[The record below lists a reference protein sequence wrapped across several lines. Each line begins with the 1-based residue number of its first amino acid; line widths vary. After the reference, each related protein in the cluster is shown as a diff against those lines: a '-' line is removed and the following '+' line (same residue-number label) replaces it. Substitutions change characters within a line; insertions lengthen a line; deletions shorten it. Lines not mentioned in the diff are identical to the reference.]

1 MEAKPPGLCSSTS
14 AWLGLAPGKLRVLC
28 NLGQK
33 AGMGGHEVCNHLQV
47 CRECTGSAQIH
58 FLFDDVGRTIN
69 NPCALRQAQAP
80 NEDLRNILRKSQN
93 VRDQKGP

>member
-1 MEAKPPGLCSSTS
+1 MKTNGGETPWVMQQHQCVVGLGSGCSATWDKKQGWVVMRSATTS
-14 AWLGLAPGKLRVLC
+14 
-28 NLGQK
+28 
-33 AGMGGHEVCNHLQV
+33 
-47 CRECTGSAQIH
+47 TGSARIH